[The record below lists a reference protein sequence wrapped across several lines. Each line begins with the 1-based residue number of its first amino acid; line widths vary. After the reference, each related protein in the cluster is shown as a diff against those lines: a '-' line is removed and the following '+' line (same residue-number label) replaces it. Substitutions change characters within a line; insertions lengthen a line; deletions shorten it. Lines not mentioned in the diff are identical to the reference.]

1 MRDIDFLEVVSELE
15 LIRKL
20 EVRHIQMQNEDH
32 KKKKKKKEGSLE
44 ISGRLM
50 VFRNNTTFVSSQ

>member
-32 KKKKKKKEGSLE
+32 KKKKKKEGSLE